1 MPRFPHILSPL
12 VMLALCLATGQASAA
27 TSMDMTGYD
36 AGPAIITPP
45 TRQNPV
51 QLPPQLP
58 AYLPN
63 GAVNLDEAWIQDGGA
78 RLYWNTLLIPR
89 QLKMAGATWVDPAL
103 VPPLFPPQQAKQPR
117 KRWRAP
123 RKAAPKAVT
132 TVKVPEGVGSTALIC
147 VPAAPGVIPLPLT
160 EQTPRPAAPAVSAP
174 AVAAPAAPAEPV
186 KAAQPAPAA
195 PAAPTTP
202 TAQAPTEPVPIPPLQ

>member
-1 MPRFPHILSPL
+1 MPRFPHILPCYL
-12 VMLALCLATGQASAA
+12 LLALCLGSGAGEALAASVAQ
-27 TSMDMTGYD
+27 DTGYD

-78 RLYWNTLLIPR
+78 RLYWNTLLVPR

-103 VPPLFPPQQAKQPR
+103 TPQLLEPPAKAAPR
-117 KRWRAP
+117 KRWKAR
-123 RKAAPKAVT
+123 RKAAPKQVV
-132 TVKVPEGVGSTALIC
+132 TVKAPEGAGSTALIC
-147 VPAAPGVIPLPLT
+147 VPAAPGLLPLPFPT
-160 EQTPRPAAPAVSAP
+160 TA
-174 AVAAPAAPAEPV
+174 
-186 KAAQPAPAA
+186 KAAA
-195 PAAPTTP
+195 PAAPTAPAEPAKAAPTPPAAPATP
-202 TAQAPTEPVPIPPLQ
+202 TAQAPTMPVPAPPLQ